1 MDIEPTKDKPTPSSK
16 IKHTEPRFGADVP
29 LGGSPEEVH
38 IAESTTSAPKT
49 IRAFEKETQDP
60 SKWNRK
66 PNVTGTGATHVRTFH
81 SKLTNEALLY
91 LDQTVNEWLDEH
103 PEFEIKFVTTSV
115 GELTGKLKEPH
126 LICQVWV

>member
-1 MDIEPTKDKPTPSSK
+1 M
-16 IKHTEPRFGADVP
+16 
-29 LGGSPEEVH
+29 
-38 IAESTTSAPKT
+38 
-49 IRAFEKETQDP
+49 
-60 SKWNRK
+60 SKWNRQ

-115 GELTGKLKEPH
+115 GELSGKLKEPH